1 MKRPTYLN
9 NPLNKK
15 FKSILK
21 TTLPLLLGVFL
32 VWYSLS
38 KVSLSKIIEYAQN
51 ADYTWII
58 LGVSLGLLSH
68 LSRAYRWLFMLEPMG
83 YKIKFSNSLMAV
95 FATYLINYTIPR
107 AGEVARASI
116 LTNYEGVP
124 FEKGFGTIV
133 AERIADMIVM
143 LSIIAITLFLQFD
156 FIYGFL
162 AEKFDPIKIG
172 IGLTVCL
179 ILGLLFFRLIKRSN
193 NNIAK
198 KIKSF
203 INGLIEGA
211 LSIFKM
217 KKKWAFIFHTLFIWS
232 MYLLMFYITSLSMTE
247 LHGISAG
254 AILIGFISASF
265 SIAATNGGIGS
276 YPLAIYAAFSIFGI
290 AEEPSIAFGWIIWA
304 SQTLMIIV
312 FGGLSLIYLP
322 IYNRNRVNTTKQ

>member
-1 MKRPTYLN
+1 M
-9 NPLNKK
+9 
-15 FKSILK
+15 
-21 TTLPLLLGVFL
+21 

-38 KVSLSKIIEYAQN
+38 KVSIEELLVYAKK

-58 LGVSLGLLSH
+58 LGVFLGLLSH
-68 LSRAYRWLFMLEPMG
+68 LSRAYRWRFQLEPMG
-83 YKIKFSNSLMAV
+83 YHIKLGNSIMAV

-116 LTNYEGVP
+116 LTNYEDVP

-143 LSIIAITLFLQFD
+143 LGIITITLFLQFD

-162 AEKFDPIKIG
+162 IEKFDPTKIVVALIIGVLIIILFLRFIK
-172 IGLTVCL
+172 
-179 ILGLLFFRLIKRSN
+179 KSN
-193 NNIAK
+193 SKIAL
-198 KIKSF
+198 KIRIF
-203 INGLIEGA
+203 VNGLIEGA

-217 KKKWAFIFHTLFIWS
+217 KKKWAFIFHTLFIWA
-232 MYLLMFYITSLSMTE
+232 MYLLMFYVTSLSISQ
-247 LHGISAG
+247 LDGISVG

-290 AEEPSIAFGWIIWA
+290 AEEPSIAFGWIMWA
-304 SQTLMIIV
+304 SQTLMIII
-312 FGGLSLIYLP
+312 FGGLSLVYLP
-322 IYNRNRVNTTKQ
+322 IFNRQRTNGF

>member
-1 MKRPTYLN
+1 M
-9 NPLNKK
+9 
-15 FKSILK
+15 
-21 TTLPLLLGVFL
+21 

-38 KVSLSKIIEYAQN
+38 KVSLEELVVYAKK

-58 LGVSLGLLSH
+58 LGMFLGFLSH
-68 LSRAYRWLFMLEPMG
+68 LSRAYRWRFQLEPMG
-83 YKIKFSNSLMAV
+83 YTIKFGNSVMAV

-143 LSIIAITLFLQFD
+143 LGIITITLFLQFD
-156 FIYGFL
+156 FIYSFL
-162 AEKFDPIKIG
+162 IEKFNPTKI
-172 IGLTVCL
+172 IIALFV
-179 ILGLLFFRLIKRSN
+179 LGLLIIFFTRFIKKSN
-193 NNIAK
+193 SKFAL
-198 KIKSF
+198 KIRTF
-203 INGLIEGA
+203 ISGLIEGA
-211 LSIFKM
+211 LSVFKM
-217 KKKWAFIFHTLFIWS
+217 KKKWAFIFHTLFIWG
-232 MYLLMFYITSLSMTE
+232 MYLLMFYITSMSMEE
-247 LHGISAG
+247 LNGISVG

-290 AEEPSIAFGWIIWA
+290 AEEPSIAFGWIMWA
-304 SQTLMIIV
+304 SQTLMIIL

-322 IYNRNRVNTTKQ
+322 IFNRKKAN